1 MFKRRIIVAFE
12 RIWKNL
18 LWNTKTTGQVQV
30 EQLVTMFLKALNVA
44 HDANMSKVL
53 DDQWSMNE
61 TERRVKG
68 HSGER
73 DRTWRLAR
81 LEQMAA
87 ALLFLC
93 QAANWPTRRI
103 SMAIKC

>member
-1 MFKRRIIVAFE
+1 
-12 RIWKNL
+12 
-18 LWNTKTTGQVQV
+18 
-30 EQLVTMFLKALNVA
+30 MFLKALNVA

-73 DRTWRLAR
+73 DRT
-81 LEQMAA
+81 
-87 ALLFLC
+87 
-93 QAANWPTRRI
+93 
-103 SMAIKC
+103 